1 MSELSHLDESGGA
14 RMVDVGEKSVTRRRA
29 VARGEVHL
37 PSETLRLLCEKA
49 LPKGDVLTVAQ
60 VAGIQAAK
68 RTADLIPMCHNV
80 TLSKVSVALQ
90 VTEYG
95 VLVTGEAI
103 GEARTG
109 FEMEALTAVAVAA
122 LTLYDMTKS
131 VSQDIRITNI
141 ELVEKSGGKSDIA
154 R

>member
-1 MSELSHLDESGGA
+1 
-14 RMVDVGEKSVTRRRA
+14 MVDVSGKPASQRRA

-37 PSETLRLLCEKA
+37 PQEARRLLAEKA

-68 RTADLIPMCHNV
+68 RTHELIPMCHNV
-80 TLSKVSVALQ
+80 PLSKVAVTLTP
-90 VTEYG
+90 TEYG
-95 VLVTGEAI
+95 VEIVGEAS
-103 GEARTG
+103 GEAKTG

-131 VSQDIRITNI
+131 VSHDIHI
-141 ELVEKSGGKSDIA
+141 EGIRLVEKTGGKSEWQK
-154 R
+154 